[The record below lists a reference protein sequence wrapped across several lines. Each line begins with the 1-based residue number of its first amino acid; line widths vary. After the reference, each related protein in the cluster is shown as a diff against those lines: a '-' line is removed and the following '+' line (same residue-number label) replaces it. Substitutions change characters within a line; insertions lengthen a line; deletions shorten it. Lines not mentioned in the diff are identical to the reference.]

1 MNIHKLETGLQNELR
16 KQTLRLRPV
25 NDENLTKV
33 VEKFD
38 FLQEPYLEKIA
49 YYQLSTENLKQLAEG
64 DAETRLL
71 EPKTV
76 ELFTKYFDCDD
87 AEKVKLY
94 EHQTSAIESIKNG
107 KNLVVCTGT
116 GSGKTE
122 SFLIPVINE
131 IIKEKNENGNQYQK
145 GVRAMLLYPMNA
157 LVNDQLKRIRKLLK
171 GTDITYGIYT
181 GELAEVDNNSLPY
194 KYSNNGY
201 DQEARR
207 QRRDERR
214 AVDNA
219 LTGVANDTQ
228 VNEWPTIKTS
238 HYSFIDDE
246 SPENEYTDRRTWR
259 DQGAPDI
266 MITNFSMLERLLL
279 DPEKTG
285 IFSQTWRFIVLD
297 EAHSYDGGLGTDIAW
312 LLKRV
317 VQRTRSNQIQ
327 YIATSATLVDDN
339 TSMESKQ
346 DRIKKEFAAPLF
358 SVDADSVD
366 VNLGNVH
373 PEELENQDGVDFDYV
388 SVVSSKVEN
397 IDEFNFESE
406 YIQFIPPVSS
416 EVENIDEFNFESKYT
431 SLIGLTQWLTDQ
443 KKFSKII
450 RDFCPAQQMSLGDAV
465 HMAKILSML
474 NPEQM
479 LKIQGSPLFAL
490 VGKVLR
496 IDHIDAERLVSDVSG
511 LESRKELSDLTRL
524 LGNIGIDQENPALL
538 SVTLAC
544 KYVTPFA
551 LIARRIM
558 DQLYPEYEKL
568 AEVSVTWEND
578 TWQTLQQISD
588 ECGRFADAVSEWE
601 VVVKNKWKECTGIQ
615 NADTIE
621 DCVTSYLLRF
631 SHVEKLQQVFR
642 NVSKSADKVTAS
654 GSLERSKIAQEVF
667 GTNDTAAKNQFEALT
682 TLLSLSKHP
691 DLFNKPLM
699 DLRYHQIVSGI
710 TEMAVCFKKG
720 ENGIVTVDYLENDA
734 RVMDED
740 NNILYSLGVCFE
752 CFHPFILGYSKV
764 VDQNNT
770 AVLSRYQ
777 NDDNEKFCAYSW
789 KRPDNVDDLVLHA
802 LNFKTG
808 EIRFLANENGPLNED
823 EICLYYHRF
832 VEDGTTYIETC
843 PACKAEDS
851 TNKETANY
859 GIVAPYS
866 SGADILRTSILH
878 YLVQHADPQS
888 GMGETLSE
896 GRKVLAFSD
905 SRTGAARLAIGFDSH
920 IERRLLERLVYDS
933 LFEAQNNPLE
943 IQDYITKNIQD
954 IECGTYTR
962 AEYRHAKRDARHK
975 PNPQQSFYDA
985 LYEALE
991 YVDYKYS
998 LQYAVSFLRKKI
1010 KRANATRLL
1019 DKEFYDVVLV
1029 NNSAQVQGSRPF
1041 TNDYASAS
1049 LLALYALRS
1058 VNPKSLIKAGYVKPY
1073 LVQEDPDEFDCFNDV
1088 LNIRFSNNQ
1097 TVYAEFEQ
1105 QFITRLFS
1113 YYKLSCAR
1121 YDSIEGTNYEKETG
1135 ELIAGFE
1142 GFAKR
1147 KLEAQCPGN
1156 RTELWKMVK
1165 TSLLKVHGEVD
1176 DNLVCNTLSDY
1187 WTALIQSNTLIQ
1199 EGENLLLNL
1208 EKLRFKINPQKNIKE
1223 ITEILK
1229 YFRIEE
1235 HTAQLSKETAALN
1248 QYLFANG
1255 RINILS
1261 CSTTFE
1267 MGVDLGD
1274 LNCVF
1279 MNNLPPKVANYK
1291 QRAGRAGRRPGS
1303 ASYVLTVV
1311 GGSPHDLYYKPRPYE
1326 LFFGSMKM
1334 PIFYMENPTFKAKH
1348 YRAVAF
1354 ANFLSYLSQERIA
1367 WKQSGSFFVEKKVQ
1381 RNNQNREFSVVNTD
1395 RAVPILP
1402 QVNKPQSMLKQ
1413 WLEISRDEVQSLC
1426 MSLNGNIEIPYT
1438 VADDF
1443 AYQLSNEVQVDDEY
1457 VKYFKRNSEL
1467 LCGPRL
1473 AEGDDNLSLQK
1484 KYRERYDTLMNEGL
1498 EKSVNRMLTVQTV
1511 EELADKRVLPRY
1523 GFPCGNISLRPDKND
1538 REGRRVEMER
1548 PKSTGIFEYAP
1559 KQVITANKRCFT
1571 SRKPLFSANCQRYS
1585 FGQAQRNKFL
1595 YWCKDCCGYFVAD
1608 NNESPCTM
1616 CKGNNAESRSA
1627 IEPDAFVANKSEK
1640 ASARGYKKSAPKY
1653 CVYSGG
1659 GIDNLAIS
1667 IKGMVAKPADKRA
1680 LLYVNRDGWRDND
1693 IVHDLIYE
1701 AQTDMVLW
1709 KLNEQAQ
1716 LPDNWDDMRLKN
1728 AWLSAMQAILSA
1740 VSKVINIS
1748 DRDIDGLLVQRDE
1761 APVIVLYD
1769 NSASGNGAL
1778 LGLMPSANPDL
1789 NKKVEATTLDVLKAA
1804 INICKKCPNCGRE
1817 LSEAESQKTP
1827 GSPQDCHR
1835 APDEFRPRQACYH
1848 CIMRYEN
1855 QNMHS
1860 KLDVHDAL
1868 VILNAMLGAHPA
1880 GPNPDGGNPGSGGV
1894 TNSPGDGKQETDSQD
1909 SQKGGA
1915 TASATETVGCNCGTS
1930 SAPTGITGET
1940 IPPAPPVTTRV
1951 YKQID
1956 EDEIAQMQEGL
1967 RQNVSYL
1974 IFVGGGWKECRLQL
1988 SKETEACF
1996 LDENDDIQTV
2006 SYACIYKD

>member
-25 NDENLTKV
+25 NDNALREV
-33 VEKFD
+33 VEKFN
-38 FLQEPYLEKIA
+38 FLQEPYLEKIT
-49 YYQLSTENLKQLAEG
+49 YYQLSQNNLMQLAEG
-64 DAETRLL
+64 DAGTRLL
-71 EPKTV
+71 EPRTV
-76 ELFTKYFDCDD
+76 ELFTKYFDCED
-87 AEKVKLY
+87 ANKVKLY
-94 EHQTSAIESIKNG
+94 EHQTSAILSIKNG
-107 KNLVVCTGT
+107 QNLVVCTGT

-131 IIKEKNENGNQYQK
+131 IIKEKNEKGIQYQK

-194 KYSNNGY
+194 KYSNNGF
-201 DQEARR
+201 DQDAKR
-207 QRRDERR
+207 QRREEKQ
-214 AVDNA
+214 A
-219 LTGVANDTQ
+219 
-228 VNEWPTIKTS
+228 VNEALESVKQATNTNQWQTVATS

-246 SPENEYTDRRTWR
+246 SPENEYTDRRTWK

-373 PEELENQDGVDFDYV
+373 PEEFENQDGNDFDYV
-388 SVVSSKVEN
+388 GVVSTEVKN

-406 YIQFIPPVSS
+406 YFRFTPPASPS
-416 EVENIDEFNFESKYT
+416 ILE
-431 SLIGLTQWLTDQ
+431 LTQWLTDQ
-443 KKFSKII
+443 QKFRKIV
-450 RDFCPAQQMSLGDAV
+450 RDFNPAQQMSLGDAV

-479 LKIQGSPLFAL
+479 LTIQGSSLFAL
-490 VGKVLR
+490 VGRVLR
-496 IDHIDAERLVSDVSG
+496 IDHIDAEKLVSDVAG

-524 LGNIGIDQENPALL
+524 LGNIGMDQENPALQ

-551 LIARRIM
+551 LIVRRIV
-558 DQLYPEYEKL
+558 DSLYPKYEKL
-568 AEVSVTWEND
+568 AEVAITWEND
-578 TWQTLQQISD
+578 TWETLQQIKD
-588 ECGRFADAVSEWE
+588 ECASFSDAVDNWT
-601 VVVKNKWKECTGIQ
+601 VKVKNKWKACTGIQ
-615 NADTIE
+615 EADTLE
-621 DCVTSYLLRF
+621 DCITSYLLRF
-631 SHVEKLQQVFR
+631 SHVKKLQQVFEA
-642 NVSKSADKVTAS
+642 VSNSADKVTAS
-654 GSLERSKIAQEVF
+654 ANLKRSKIVQEVF
-667 GTNDTAAKNQFEALT
+667 DANDDSAKNQFEALT
-682 TLLSLSKHP
+682 SLLSLSKHP
-691 DLFNKPLM
+691 ELFNKPLM

-710 TEMAVCFKKG
+710 TEMAVRFDTD
-720 ENGIVTVDYLENDA
+720 ENGIVNVTYLPNDA
-734 RVMDED
+734 RVTDEY
-740 NNILYSLGVCFE
+740 NNILYSFGVCFE

-808 EIRFLANENGPLNED
+808 EIRFLDNENTPLSED
-823 EICLYYHRF
+823 EICLYYHAF
-832 VEDGTTYIETC
+832 AEKGTTYIAEC
-843 PACKAEDS
+843 PACKSVDS
-851 TNKETANY
+851 TNKETASY

-933 LFEAQNNPLE
+933 LFEAQNNPLR
-943 IQDYITKNIQD
+943 IHDYITNNLNDIQ
-954 IECGTYTR
+954 CGTFTSG
-962 AEYRHAKRDARHK
+962 AYRQARRQARRR
-975 PNPQQSFYDA
+975 PEQLFQLLCDD
-985 LYEALE
+985 LE
-991 YVDYKYS
+991 DVDYKYS
-998 LQYAVSFLRKKI
+998 LQYAVSFLREKI
-1010 KRANATRLL
+1010 KGANATRLL

-1029 NNSAQVQGSRPF
+1029 NNNAQVQGSRPF

-1049 LLALYALRS
+1049 LLALSALRS
-1058 VNPKSLIKAGYVKPY
+1058 SNPKSLIKEGFVVPY
-1073 LVQEDPDEFDCFNDV
+1073 LVQDDPDDADTFNNV
-1088 LNIRFSNNQ
+1088 LNNRFSNNQ
-1097 TVYAEFEQ
+1097 GVYAEFEQ
-1105 QFITRLFS
+1105 KFITRLFS

-1121 YDSIEGTNYEKETG
+1121 YDIIDGTNYEKETG

-1156 RTELWKMVK
+1156 RTELSKIVK
-1165 TSLLKVHGEVD
+1165 TYLLQVHKEVD
-1176 DNLVCNTLSDY
+1176 DNLVRNTLSDY
-1187 WTALIQSNTLIQ
+1187 WTALIGSNTLIQ

-1208 EKLRFKINPQKNIKE
+1208 EKLRFKINPERNIEE
-1223 ITEILK
+1223 ITEIQK

-1311 GGSPHDLYYKPRPYE
+1311 GGSPHDLYYKPRPHE

-1348 YRAVAF
+1348 YRAVALS
-1354 ANFLSYLSQERIA
+1354 NFLTYLSQRNVA

-1381 RNNQNREFSVVNTD
+1381 RNNQQREYAVANTGIN
-1395 RAVPILP
+1395 VPILP
-1402 QVNKPQSMLKQ
+1402 QPNEPQSMLQQ
-1413 WLEISRDEVQSLC
+1413 WLNRSRDEVQTLC
-1426 MSLNGNIEIPYT
+1426 NELDRNGDIPYS

-1443 AYQLSNEVQVDDEY
+1443 AYQLSNDVHVDENY
-1457 VKYFKRNSEL
+1457 VTYFNQNSEL

-1473 AEGDDNLSLQK
+1473 AEGNDNLSLQK
-1484 KYRERYDTLMNEGL
+1484 KYRERYDTLTDEGL

-1571 SRKPLFSANCQRYS
+1571 SREPLFSANCQRYS
-1585 FGQAQRNKFL
+1585 FGQAQKNKFL
-1595 YWCKDCCGYFVAD
+1595 SWCKDCCGYFVAD
-1608 NNESPCTM
+1608 KTKAPCTM
-1616 CKGNNAESRSA
+1616 CHGNNTDSRSA

-1640 ASARGYKKSAPKY
+1640 ASARGYKRSAPKY

-1659 GIDNLAIS
+1659 GIDNLAIT
-1667 IKGMVAKPADKRA
+1667 IGGLVTIPADKRA
-1680 LLYVNRDGWRDND
+1680 LLYVNRDGWTEKIENESF
-1693 IVHDLIYE
+1693 VHDLIYE

-1716 LPDNWDDMRLKN
+1716 LPDNWDDLRLKN
-1728 AWLSAMQAILSA
+1728 AWISAMQAILSA
-1740 VSKVINIS
+1740 TSKVINIS
-1748 DRDIDGLLVQRDE
+1748 DRDIDGLLVQRDG
-1761 APVIVLYD
+1761 AQVIVLYD

-1789 NKKVEATTLDVLKAA
+1789 NEKVKATTLAVLQAA
-1804 INICKKCPNCGRE
+1804 INICTKCPNCGRK
-1817 LSEAESQKTP
+1817 LPEAESQKTP

-1835 APDEFRPRQACYH
+1835 APDEYRPRQACYH

-1855 QNMHS
+1855 QNMHN

-1868 VILNAMLGAHPA
+1868 VILNAMLGNPPTA
-1880 GPNPDGGNPGSGGV
+1880 GKKIIDDDLIRDIKLGKYDDRDFMVRVDGSDIQL
-1894 TNSPGDGKQETDSQD
+1894 TLRYATSEGD
-1909 SQKGGA
+1909 A
-1915 TASATETVGCNCGTS
+1915 C
-1930 SAPTGITGET
+1930 
-1940 IPPAPPVTTRV
+1940 
-1951 YKQID
+1951 
-1956 EDEIAQMQEGL
+1956 
-1967 RQNVSYL
+1967 
-1974 IFVGGGWKECRLQL
+1974 IFVNDADNEFIV
-1988 SKETEACF
+1988 SF
-1996 LDENDDIQTV
+1996 DDIIKT
-2006 SYACIYKD
+2006 IN

>member
-25 NDENLTKV
+25 NDNALKKV
-33 VEKFD
+33 VEEFN
-38 FLQEPYLEKIA
+38 FLQEPYLEKIT
-49 YYQLSTENLKQLAEG
+49 YYQLSQKNLSQLAEG
-64 DAETRLL
+64 DARTRLL
-71 EPKTV
+71 EPSTV

-87 AEKVKLY
+87 ANKVKLY
-94 EHQTSAIESIKNG
+94 EHQTSAISSIKNG

-131 IIKEKNENGNQYQK
+131 IIKEKEKKGAQYQK

-201 DQEARR
+201 DQEARI

-339 TSMESKQ
+339 TSIESKQ

-397 IDEFNFESE
+397 IDEFNFVSE

-416 EVENIDEFNFESKYT
+416 
-431 SLIGLTQWLTDQ
+431 SLIELTQWLTDQ

-474 NPEQM
+474 NPEQK
-479 LKIQGSPLFAL
+479 LTIQGSPLFAL

-511 LESRKELSDLTRL
+511 LESRKELSDLTSL
-524 LGNIGIDQENPALL
+524 LRQIGNAQENQALTP
-538 SVTLAC
+538 VTLAC

-568 AEVSVTWEND
+568 AEVSVTWENG
-578 TWQTLQQISD
+578 TWQILNQIKR
-588 ECGRFADAVSEWE
+588 ECARFSEAVSAWE
-601 VVVKNKWKECTGIQ
+601 VKVKNKWKDCTGIQ
-615 NADTIE
+615 NADTLE
-621 DCVTSYLLRF
+621 DCITSYLLRF
-631 SHVEKLQQVFR
+631 SHVEKLQQVFKE
-642 NVSKSADKVTAS
+642 VSNSADKVTAS
-654 GSLERSKIAQEVF
+654 ANLARGKIVQKVF
-667 GTNDTAAKNQFEALT
+667 GTNDDNAKDQFEALT
-682 TLLSLSKHP
+682 ALLSLSKHP

-710 TEMAVCFKKG
+710 TEMAVRFDTDEEG
-720 ENGIVTVDYLENDA
+720 NVNATYLTNDA
-734 RVMDED
+734 RVTDEY
-740 NNILYSLGVCFE
+740 NNILYSFGVCFE
-752 CFHPFILGYSKV
+752 CFHPFILGYTKV
-764 VDQNNT
+764 VVQNDGT
-770 AVLSRYQ
+770 EILSRYK
-777 NDDNEKFCAYSW
+777 NDDNERFCVFSW
-789 KRPDNVDDLVLHA
+789 KRLADDNDAAKYA

-808 EIRFLANENGPLNED
+808 VIRSLEGDNRALTED
-823 EICLYYHRF
+823 EICLYYHGF
-832 VEDGTTYIETC
+832 AGEGTTYIETC

-943 IQDYITKNIQD
+943 IQDYITNNLQD

-962 AEYRHAKRDARHK
+962 AEYRHAKRTR
-975 PNPQQSFYDA
+975 NPQPLF
-985 LYEALE
+985 YEALE

-1029 NNSAQVQGSRPF
+1029 NNRAQVQGSRPF

-1058 VNPKSLIKAGYVKPY
+1058 VNPKSLIKAGYVQPY
-1073 LVQEDPDEFDCFNDV
+1073 LVHEDPDESDSFNDV

-1121 YDSIEGTNYEKETG
+1121 YDSIEGANYEKETG

-1147 KLEAQCPGN
+1147 KLEALCPGN

-1208 EKLRFKINPQKNIKE
+1208 EKLRFKINPEKRIEE
-1223 ITEILK
+1223 ITEIQK

-1348 YRAVAF
+1348 YRAVAL
-1354 ANFLSYLSQERIA
+1354 ANFLTYLSRHRVA

-1381 RNNQNREFSVVNTD
+1381 RNNQQREYLVGNTG
-1395 RAVPILP
+1395 RNVPILP
-1402 QVNKPQSMLKQ
+1402 QPEKQQSMLQQ
-1413 WLEISRDEVQSLC
+1413 WLKISRKEVQNLC
-1426 MSLNGNIEIPYT
+1426 NELERNGVIPYS

-1443 AYQLSNEVQVDDEY
+1443 AYQLSNDVTVDENYVEY
-1457 VKYFKRNSEL
+1457 FHQNSEL

-1473 AEGDDNLSLQK
+1473 AEGDENLSLQM
-1484 KYRERYDTLMNEGL
+1484 KYRERYDTLTREGL

-1571 SRKPLFSANCQRYS
+1571 SREPLFSANCQRYS
-1585 FGQAQRNKFL
+1585 FGQAQKNKFL
-1595 YWCKDCCGYFVAD
+1595 SWCKDCCGYFVAD
-1608 NNESPCTM
+1608 NPKAPCTM
-1616 CKGNNAESRSA
+1616 CHGNNTDSRSA

-1640 ASARGYKKSAPKY
+1640 ASARGYKRSAPKY

-1659 GIDNLAIS
+1659 GIDNLAIT
-1667 IKGMVAKPADKRA
+1667 IGGLVTIPADKRA
-1680 LLYVNRDGWRDND
+1680 LLYVNRDGWTGKKENESF
-1693 IVHDLIYE
+1693 VHDLIYE

-1716 LPDNWDDMRLKN
+1716 LPDNWDDLRLKN

-1740 VSKVINIS
+1740 TSKVINIS
-1748 DRDIDGLLVQRDE
+1748 DRDIDGLLVQRDG
-1761 APVIVLYD
+1761 AQVIVLYD

-1778 LGLMPSANPDL
+1778 LGLMPSANPEL
-1789 NKKVEATTLDVLKAA
+1789 NEKVKATTLDVLKAA
-1804 INICKKCPNCGRE
+1804 INICSKCPNCGRK
-1817 LSEAESQKTP
+1817 LSDAESQKTP

-1894 TNSPGDGKQETDSQD
+1894 NNSPGDGKQETDSQN

-1915 TASATETVGCNCGTS
+1915 AAGATENVGCNCGTS
-1930 SAPTGITGET
+1930 SAPTGTTGET
-1940 IPPAPPVTTRV
+1940 IPPAPPVTTRGYYPV
-1951 YKQID
+1951 DAVEVELMRSNQRNRVK
-1956 EDEIAQMQEGL
+1956 
-1967 RQNVSYL
+1967 YL
-1974 IFVGGGWKECRLQL
+1974 VKVREQWKELPFEGSRDE
-1988 SKETEACF
+1988 ETGTF
-1996 LDENDDIQTV
+1996 RDGNKFVDVPYTSV
-2006 SYACIYKD
+2006 YSHN

>member
-1 MNIHKLETGLQNELR
+1 MNIHKLEDGLQNELR

-25 NDENLTKV
+25 DDNALKEV
-33 VEKFD
+33 VEKFN
-38 FLQEPYLEKIA
+38 FLQEPYLEKIT
-49 YYQLSTENLKQLAEG
+49 YYQLSQMNLSQLAEG
-64 DAETRLL
+64 DPRTRLL
-71 EPKTV
+71 EPRTV

-94 EHQTSAIESIKNG
+94 EHQTSAISSIKNG

-131 IIKEKNENGNQYQK
+131 IIKEKEKKGAQYQK

-207 QRRDERR
+207 QRRIERQ
-214 AVDNA
+214 AVDTA
-219 LTGVANDTQ
+219 LTMVRDATQ
-228 VNEWPTIKTS
+228 VNQWQTIETS

-373 PEELENQDGVDFDYV
+373 PEEFENQDGNDFDYV
-388 SVVSSKVEN
+388 GV
-397 IDEFNFESE
+397 
-406 YIQFIPPVSS
+406 VSS
-416 EVENIDEFNFESKYT
+416 EVENIDEFNFKSEYFRFTPPAS
-431 SLIGLTQWLTDQ
+431 SSILELTQWLTDQ
-443 KKFSKII
+443 QKFRKIV
-450 RDFCPAQQMSLGDAV
+450 RDFNPAQQMSLGDAV
-465 HMAKILSML
+465 HLAKILSML

-479 LKIQGSPLFAL
+479 LTIQGSPLFAL

-496 IDHIDAERLVSDVSG
+496 IEYIDAERLVSDVSG
-511 LESRKELSDLTRL
+511 IESRRELIELTRHL
-524 LGNIGIDQENPALL
+524 RNIGNDQEIPPLQ

-551 LIARRIM
+551 LIARRIV
-558 DQLYPEYEKL
+558 DFLYPEYEKL
-568 AEVSVTWEND
+568 AEVPVTWEND
-578 TWQTLQQISD
+578 TWEILNQIKSECSRFSD
-588 ECGRFADAVSEWE
+588 TVSEWE
-601 VVVKNKWKECTGIQ
+601 VEVKNKWKACTGIQ
-615 NADTIE
+615 NADTLE
-621 DCVTSYLLRF
+621 DCITSYLLRF
-631 SHVEKLQQVFR
+631 SHVEELQQVFTE
-642 NVSKSADKVTAS
+642 VSISDDKVTAS
-654 GSLERSKIAQEVF
+654 GNLERSKIVQKVF
-667 GTNDTAAKNQFEALT
+667 GANDDGAKNQFEALT
-682 TLLSLSKHP
+682 ELLSLSKHP

-710 TEMAVCFKKG
+710 TEMAVCFKKD
-720 ENGIVTVDYLENDA
+720 ENDIVKVHYLENDA
-734 RVMDED
+734 RVMDKD

-808 EIRFLANENGPLNED
+808 EIRFLANENSPLNED
-823 EICLYYHRF
+823 EICLYYHGF
-832 VEDGTTYIETC
+832 AEEGTTYIETC

-905 SRTGAARLAIGFDSH
+905 SRTGAARLAIGYDSH

-943 IQDYITKNIQD
+943 IQDYITQNLQD

-962 AEYRHAKRDARHK
+962 AEYRHAKRKRT
-975 PNPQQSFYDA
+975 QQLFYDA
-985 LYEALE
+985 LED
-991 YVDYKYS
+991 VDYKYS
-998 LQYAVSFLRKKI
+998 LQYAVSFLREKI
-1010 KRANATRLL
+1010 KQANATRLL

-1029 NNSAQVQGSRPF
+1029 NNKAQVQGSRPF

-1073 LVQEDPDEFDCFNDV
+1073 LVQEDPDEADIFNDV
-1088 LNIRFSNNQ
+1088 LNIRFNNNQ

-1147 KLEAQCPGN
+1147 KLDAQCPGN
-1156 RTELWKMVK
+1156 RTELSKIVK
-1165 TSLLKVHGEVD
+1165 TYLLRVHKEVD
-1176 DNLVCNTLSDY
+1176 DNLVRNTMSDY
-1187 WTALIQSNTLIQ
+1187 WTALIGSNTLIQ

-1208 EKLRFKINPQKNIKE
+1208 EKLRFKINPEQNIEE
-1223 ITEILK
+1223 ITEIQK

-1311 GGSPHDLYYKPRPYE
+1311 GGSPHDLYYKPRPHE

-1348 YRAVAF
+1348 YRAVALS
-1354 ANFLSYLSQERIA
+1354 NFLTYLSQRNVA

-1381 RNNQNREFSVVNTD
+1381 RNNQNQEATIVNIG
-1395 RAVPILP
+1395 RNVPILP
-1402 QVNKPQSMLKQ
+1402 QPDKQQSMLEQ
-1413 WLEISRDEVQSLC
+1413 WLEISRAEVQELC
-1426 MSLNGNIEIPYT
+1426 MGLNGNIEIPYT

-1443 AYQLSNEVQVDDEY
+1443 AYQLSNEVNVDENYVEY
-1457 VKYFKRNSEL
+1457 FNQNGEL

-1473 AEGDDNLSLQK
+1473 AEGDDNPSLQK
-1484 KYRERYDTLMNEGL
+1484 KYSERYETLGIEGL
-1498 EKSVNRMLTVQTV
+1498 DKSVNRMLTVQTV

-1571 SRKPLFSANCQRYS
+1571 SRKPLFSENCQRYS

-1608 NNESPCTM
+1608 NNDAPCTM
-1616 CKGNNAESRSA
+1616 CQGNNKDSRSA
-1627 IEPDAFVANKSEK
+1627 IEPDAFVARKSEK
-1640 ASARGYKKSAPKY
+1640 ANARGYKKPASKY

-1659 GIDNLAIS
+1659 GIDQLAINIEGLVS
-1667 IKGMVAKPADKRA
+1667 MPANKRA
-1680 LLYVNRDGWRDND
+1680 LLYVNRDGWTEEIENEK

-1716 LPDNWDDMRLKN
+1716 LPGNWDDLRLKN

-1740 VSKVINIS
+1740 TSKVINIS
-1748 DRDIDGLLVQRDE
+1748 DRDIDGLLVQRDG
-1761 APVIVLYD
+1761 AQVIVLYD

-1789 NKKVEATTLDVLKAA
+1789 NEKVKATTLAVLQAA
-1804 INICKKCPNCGRE
+1804 INICTKCPNCGRE
-1817 LSEAESQKTP
+1817 LPEAESQKTP

-1835 APDEFRPRQACYH
+1835 APVEYRPRQACYH

-1855 QNMHS
+1855 QNMHNR
-1860 KLDVHDAL
+1860 LDVHDAL
-1868 VILNAMLGAHPA
+1868 VILKAMLGNQLTGHKIDDDLIRDIKLGKYDDRDFMVRVDGSDIQLTLLYATSEDDACIFINEA
-1880 GPNPDGGNPGSGGV
+1880 GN
-1894 TNSPGDGKQETDSQD
+1894 EF
-1909 SQKGGA
+1909 
-1915 TASATETVGCNCGTS
+1915 
-1930 SAPTGITGET
+1930 I
-1940 IPPAPPVTTRV
+1940 
-1951 YKQID
+1951 
-1956 EDEIAQMQEGL
+1956 
-1967 RQNVSYL
+1967 VS
-1974 IFVGGGWKECRLQL
+1974 F
-1988 SKETEACF
+1988 
-1996 LDENDDIQTV
+1996 DDIIKT
-2006 SYACIYKD
+2006 IN

>member
-33 VEKFD
+33 VEEFD

-49 YYQLSTENLKQLAEG
+49 YYQLSSKNLKQLAEG
-64 DAETRLL
+64 DARNRLL
-71 EPKTV
+71 EPNTV

-87 AEKVKLY
+87 AENVKLY

-131 IIKEKNENGNQYQK
+131 IIKEKNEKGIQYQK

-201 DQEARR
+201 DQAARN
-207 QRRDERR
+207 QRRNERR
-214 AVDNA
+214 SVDDA
-219 LTGVANDTQ
+219 LTWVMNATQ
-228 VNEWPTIKTS
+228 VNQWPTIKTS

-317 VQRTRSNQIQ
+317 VQRTRSNRIQ

-373 PEELENQDGVDFDYV
+373 PEQLENQDGVDFDYV
-388 SVVSSKVEN
+388 SVVSSEVEN
-397 IDEFNFESE
+397 IDDFNFESE
-406 YIQFIPPVSS
+406 YIQFTPLVSS

-431 SLIGLTQWLTDQ
+431 SLIELTQWLTDQ

-479 LKIQGSPLFAL
+479 LTIQGSPLFAL

-511 LESRKELSDLTRL
+511 LESRKELSTLTSL
-524 LGNIGIDQENPALL
+524 LRKIGNAQENQALTP
-538 SVTLAC
+538 VTLEC

-568 AEVSVTWEND
+568 AEVSVTWENG
-578 TWQTLQQISD
+578 TWQILNQIKR
-588 ECGRFADAVSEWE
+588 ECARFSEAVSAWE
-601 VVVKNKWKECTGIQ
+601 VKVKNKWKDCTGIQ
-615 NADTIE
+615 NADTLE
-621 DCVTSYLLRF
+621 DCITSYLLRF
-631 SHVEKLQQVFR
+631 SHVEKLQQVFKE
-642 NVSKSADKVTAS
+642 VSNSADKVTAS
-654 GSLERSKIAQEVF
+654 ANLARGKIVQKVF
-667 GTNDTAAKNQFEALT
+667 GTNDDNAKDQFEALT
-682 TLLSLSKHP
+682 ALLSLSKHP

-710 TEMAVCFKKG
+710 TEMAVRFDTDEEG
-720 ENGIVTVDYLENDA
+720 NVNATYLPNDA
-734 RVMDED
+734 RVTDEY
-740 NNILYSLGVCFE
+740 NNILYSFGVCFE
-752 CFHPFILGYSKV
+752 CFHPFILGYTKV
-764 VDQNNT
+764 VDQKDGT
-770 AVLSRYQ
+770 EILSRYK
-777 NDDNEKFCAYSW
+777 NDDNERFCVFSW
-789 KRPDNVDDLVLHA
+789 KRLADDNDAAKYA

-808 EIRFLANENGPLNED
+808 VIRSLEVDNRPLTEE
-823 EICLYYHRF
+823 EICLYYHGF
-832 VEDGTTYIETC
+832 AEKGTTYIETC

-878 YLVQHADPQS
+878 YLVRHADPQR
-888 GMGETLSE
+888 GLGETLSE

-905 SRTGAARLAIGFDSH
+905 SRVAAARLAIGFDTH
-920 IERRLLERLVYDS
+920 VERRLLERLVYDS
-933 LFEAQNNPLE
+933 FKEAQEKPFEIGAYIEHHGIDITLGALTNGMYAYAQMMGGNNALNDFLNA
-943 IQDYITKNIQD
+943 IDYT
-954 IECGTYTR
+954 
-962 AEYRHAKRDARHK
+962 H
-975 PNPQQSFYDA
+975 
-985 LYEALE
+985 
-991 YVDYKYS
+991 S
-998 LQYAVSFLRKKI
+998 LQYVVSGLRKKI
-1010 KRANATRLL
+1010 IESDASRLL
-1019 DKEFYDVVLV
+1019 DKEYYVEQG
-1029 NNSAQVQGSRPF
+1029 NNRWQNQGSKPF
-1041 TNDYASAS
+1041 THDYSSAS
-1049 LLALYALRS
+1049 LLALSALRS
-1058 VNPKSLIKAGYVKPY
+1058 TNPKSLIHGGYIEPY
-1073 LVQEDPDEFDCFNDV
+1073 FAHTLQEANCFTRVCDNYFKGNV
-1088 LNIRFSNNQ
+1088 EA
-1097 TVYAEFEQ
+1097 YKEFERK
-1105 QFITRLFS
+1105 IASLIFS
-1113 YYKLSCAR
+1113 RYKLNCSR
-1121 YDSIEGTNYEKETG
+1121 HDNHGGHYYNVETGDSIK
-1135 ELIAGFE
+1135 GFE
-1142 GFAKR
+1142 GYA
-1147 KLEAQCPGN
+1147 N
-1156 RTELWKMVK
+1156 RA
-1165 TSLLKVHGEVD
+1165 
-1176 DNLVCNTLSDY
+1176 LSDIVPGAQSKFWEIVKGSLQKVYNNVNDDFVAETLTEY
-1187 WTALIQSNTLIQ
+1187 WSALKESNTLIND
-1199 EGENLLLNL
+1199 EDKLFLNL
-1208 EKLRFKINPQKNIKE
+1208 EKMRFKINPQKNIKE

-1311 GGSPHDLYYKPRPYE
+1311 GGSPHDLYYKPRPHE

-1348 YRAVAF
+1348 YRAVAL
-1354 ANFLSYLSQERIA
+1354 ANFLTYLSQNRVA

-1381 RNNQNREFSVVNTD
+1381 RNNQQREYLVGNTG
-1395 RAVPILP
+1395 RNVPILP
-1402 QVNKPQSMLKQ
+1402 QPANQQSMLQQ
-1413 WLEISRDEVQSLC
+1413 WLENSRDEVQTLC
-1426 MSLNGNIEIPYT
+1426 NELERNGDIPYS

-1443 AYQLSNEVQVDDEY
+1443 AYQLSNDVTVDENYVEY
-1457 VKYFKRNSEL
+1457 FHQNSEL

-1473 AEGDDNLSLQK
+1473 AEGDENLSLQM
-1484 KYRERYDTLMNEGL
+1484 KYRERYDTLTREGL

-1571 SRKPLFSANCQRYS
+1571 SREPLFSANCQRYS

-1595 YWCKDCCGYFVAD
+1595 YWCRDCCGYFVSD
-1608 NNESPCTM
+1608 NMEASCTM
-1616 CKGNNAESRSA
+1616 CHGNNTDSRSA

-1640 ASARGYKKSAPKY
+1640 ASARGYKKPAPKY

-1659 GIDNLAIS
+1659 GIDNLAIT
-1667 IKGMVAKPADKRA
+1667 IGGLVTIPADKRA
-1680 LLYVNRDGWRDND
+1680 LLYVNRDGWTGKKENESF
-1693 IVHDLIYE
+1693 VHDLIYE

-1716 LPDNWDDMRLKN
+1716 LPDNWDDLRLKN

-1740 VSKVINIS
+1740 TSKVINIS
-1748 DRDIDGLLVQRDE
+1748 DRDIDGLLVQRDG
-1761 APVIVLYD
+1761 AQVIVLYD

-1778 LGLMPSANPDL
+1778 LGLMPSANPEL
-1789 NKKVEATTLDVLKAA
+1789 NEKVKATTLDVLKAA

-1930 SAPTGITGET
+1930 SEPTIVTGGT
-1940 IPPAPPVTTRV
+1940 IPPAPPVTTRDYYPV
-1951 YKQID
+1951 DAVEVELMRNNQRNRS
-1956 EDEIAQMQEGL
+1956 M
-1967 RQNVSYL
+1967 YL
-1974 IFVGGGWKECRLQL
+1974 VKVREQWKELPFEGSRDE
-1988 SKETEACF
+1988 ETGTF
-1996 LDENDDIQTV
+1996 RDGNKFVDVPYTSV
-2006 SYACIYKD
+2006 YRHN